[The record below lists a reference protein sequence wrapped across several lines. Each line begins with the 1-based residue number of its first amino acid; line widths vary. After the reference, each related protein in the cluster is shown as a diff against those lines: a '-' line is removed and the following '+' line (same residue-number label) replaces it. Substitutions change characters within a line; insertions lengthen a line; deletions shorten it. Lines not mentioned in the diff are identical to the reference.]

1 MMMPLLIDVAPDP
14 VSIGVVLA
22 IVIFVIAA
30 VLVLAGVLVLVLWY
44 RKRSRRGQEM
54 IRPPDPHSYY

>member
-44 RKRSRRGQEM
+44 RKRNRRCQEM
-54 IRPPDPHSYY
+54 IRPEELSS